1 MTRALAVTLALL
13 LLVPAAASAHA
24 TLDAATPERGARLD
38 AAPEQVVLKF
48 SEGVEANFG
57 AVRVFDTEG
66 REVQEGNTFH
76 PGDRNR
82 EVAVR
87 LKPGLGDGG
96 YTVTYRVVSADSH
109 PISGGYVFVV
119 GDAAAPSTTVGEL
132 LGGDDGAGAVT
143 GVAFGVA
150 RASQYGSIALGLG
163 ALIFALACWLP
174 GLRLVAGAGGGWSDA
189 SAAFGGRVRALL
201 LVAAVAGV
209 VSAATAIV
217 LQGAVAGGTTFWEAA
232 NADVVGEVLGT
243 RFGVFWGLGILAW
256 ALVGVLAAPPRVVP
270 ALQPAAVGA
279 TGLALPGSARLA
291 ALAVPLAALAT
302 LPALGGHASV
312 QAPVA
317 VLLPANVLHVLAM
330 AAWLGGIAV
339 LVVALRPATAKL
351 EPGDRS
357 RLLAAVVARFSTL
370 AGIAVALLLASGIV
384 QSVVEVRTLPNL
396 VDSAFGRAVLIKA
409 VLFTG
414 LVAIGWVNR
423 NRLLPGL
430 RAAAGEGA
438 PPGRAGLLLRR
449 TLRAEL
455 AIGVA
460 ALAVTGA
467 LAGYAP
473 SISESSG
480 PFSTT
485 GDIGPARYE
494 VTVDPA
500 QTGPNEMHLYL
511 FDRKDGS
518 QWDETEEL
526 HVAAELPGKDIP
538 AVDFDATKAG
548 PGHYVVSGAAFGVAG
563 DWKVEVRSRVSDFD
577 EYSTEFTVPIE

>member
-1 MTRALAVTLALL
+1 
-13 LLVPAAASAHA
+13 
-24 TLDAATPERGARLD
+24 
-38 AAPEQVVLKF
+38 EQVVLKF

-430 RAAAGEGA
+430 RAAAQDGSS
-438 PPGRAGLLLRR
+438 PGRAGLLLRR

-455 AIGVA
+455 AIGIS